1 MAFLILWIL
10 LSIALI
16 SMPVS
21 GIMKFEFSCTG
32 EGATIS
38 TYSYLKEP
46 TLDYSGY
53 TRGMK
58 TGSMNYLENG
68 TISQFNEKYRYTYGN
83 ATPKA
88 NSSLT
93 HTMDIKFDGVKGISE
108 FFGQGFFKNNRA
120 LSAWKKIRY
129 DIVRY
134 PVKDPQGKLIL
145 STRTAR
151 NISVTAALTM
161 DMTPGAF
168 YDMDYTA
175 KALDAV
181 IETRDQTRYTNVSKA
196 AGIDWEHETLSRGD
210 VLNITNKLFDS
221 QLYYTLAGPGDWLPC
236 CMSGTLP
243 PVENEYSPAMLY
255 PQKIMPN
262 NQSCIECRKECLKE
276 CRYTFKLDNCT
287 PISGGVKKANCGQT
301 GETECISK
309 CDNKCSERCQ
319 DGACDGFECIYTYQN
334 SSLATAGGLIFK
346 SPAQLWID
354 GLMNES
360 DPMDNITFYTNQAG
374 EEARHVFYILTVKN
388 SGGQVLTDIEIVI
401 RLDKSVKPAD
411 KVLSEYGVTYN
422 PDAETELVEKT
433 FDLSGGATKTIEI
446 EAYARGTI
454 DDPSNGISINAKGHR
469 LDGTEVPLYNEF
481 KVGAIPRISSG
492 TDISV

>member
-1 MAFLILWIL
+1 
-10 LSIALI
+10 
-16 SMPVS
+16 MPVS
-21 GIMKFEFSCTG
+21 GIMNFEFSCTG

-46 TLDYSGY
+46 TLEYSGY

-68 TISQFNEKYRYTYGN
+68 KISEFNEKYNYKYGN

-93 HTMDIKFDGVKGISE
+93 HTMDIKFDGDKGISE

-129 DIVRY
+129 ETVRY
-134 PVKDPQGKLIL
+134 PVRDPQGKLIL

-151 NISVTAALTM
+151 NISVAAALTM
-161 DMTPGAF
+161 DMAPGAF
-168 YDMDYTA
+168 YDMNYLA
-175 KALDAV
+175 KAFDAV

-210 VLNITNKLFDS
+210 VLNVTNKLYDS
-221 QLYYTLAGPGDWLPC
+221 QLKYTLAGPGDWLPC
-236 CMSGTLP
+236 CMSGALP
-243 PVENEYSPAMLY
+243 PVENEYSAAMLY

-276 CRYTFKLDNCT
+276 CRYTFKIDNCT
-287 PISGGVKKANCGQT
+287 SISGGVKKANCDQNN
-301 GETECISK
+301 ETECISK

-334 SSLATAGGLIFK
+334 SSLVPVGGLLPAK
-346 SPAQLWID
+346 SAELWID
-354 GLMNES
+354 GS
-360 DPMDNITFYTNQAG
+360 MDEYDRELNVSFDANG
-374 EEARHVFYILTVKN
+374 DREEAKHVLYTLTIKN
-388 SGGQVLTDIEIVI
+388 SGGQVLKDIEIVI
-401 RLDKSVKPAD
+401 ELDKSVMPTD
-411 KVLSEYGVTYN
+411 KVLSEYVVTYN
-422 PDAETELVEKT
+422 PKAETILNVKK
-433 FDLSGGATKTIEI
+433 FDLTGGATKTIEI
-446 EAYARGTI
+446 EAFTRSGLT
-454 DDPSNGISINAKGHR
+454 DPTKGIRINAKGHR
-469 LDGTEVPLYNEF
+469 LDGTEVPWINENEF
-481 KVGAIPRISSG
+481 KVGAKPRSSG
-492 TDISV
+492 IDIEY